1 VTEQELEKA
10 LRAALRAAD
19 PGDDFADGVL
29 ARLDAADA
37 ADAADVADVAPAA
50 IVMPAAQHRRRTPLR
65 RWGLA
70 ALLAACV
77 IAGIG
82 LVRWRQ
88 QTLDWQ
94 RGLAARAQL
103 LQALNIASANVNA
116 VRAAVIREEE
126 PMP

>member
-1 VTEQELEKA
+1 MTEQELEKA

-37 ADAADVADVAPAA
+37 ADAADVAPAA

>member
-37 ADAADVADVAPAA
+37 ADVAPAA

>member
-1 VTEQELEKA
+1 MTEQELEKA

-37 ADAADVADVAPAA
+37 ADAAPAA